1 MLGLDRWWM
10 EEEGAER
17 RGLVSQLKFIFN
29 RIESFS
35 EKTTKK
41 DWNNNSRAGE
51 PRKKRNYPEF
61 VKNFCVIQLHY
72 LIMFSVT
79 ITAESGKLYHKL

>member
-1 MLGLDRWWM
+1 MV
-10 EEEGAER
+10 EEEGAEPKE
-17 RGLVSQLKFIFN
+17 LVSQLKFIFN

-51 PRKKRNYPEF
+51 PRKN
-61 VKNFCVIQLHY
+61 
-72 LIMFSVT
+72 
-79 ITAESGKLYHKL
+79 